1 MNASSGEDGWEP
13 LTSSHV
19 DIVCVVYI
27 VKRNISHVASSHTT
41 IVCIVYI
48 AKINYTTCC
57 TMLETSCVT
66 CHIHIIYA
74 HTSKLQVLIVEAL
87 RPDDPHSC
95 QVDARFQSRL
105 SSGLV
110 VPVKDVRT
118 RCPDTPSDGFVSHG

>member
-74 HTSKLQVLIVEAL
+74 HTSKLQVLMNNKKELLTL
-87 RPDDPHSC
+87 RFYLIHNIM
-95 QVDARFQSRL
+95 RL
-105 SSGLV
+105 DLYGWFRKSL
-110 VPVKDVRT
+110 
-118 RCPDTPSDGFVSHG
+118 